1 MARTIIIVN
10 ATQVV
15 TSEQNPQG
23 IISVVSGYPKNY
35 DSNLS
40 PYNGDIEAA
49 NKAAKGEFFD
59 RVSKMY
65 LDTNPN
71 RVMTTVTI
79 ETADGRQILPPV
91 SLGGYPAEPEEP
103 EQTEE

>member
-1 MARTIIIVN
+1 MARTILIVN

-91 SLGGYPAEPEEP
+91 SLGGFPVEEQAE
-103 EQTEE
+103 

>member
-23 IISVVSGYPKNY
+23 LLSVVSGYPKPY
-35 DSNLS
+35 DSNLA
-40 PYNGDIEAA
+40 PYNGDIELT

-65 LDTNPN
+65 LDTNTN

-91 SLGGYPAEPEEP
+91 SLGGYPAEPE
-103 EQTEE
+103 QTEE

>member
-1 MARTIIIVN
+1 MGRTIIIVN

-15 TSEQNPQG
+15 TSEQNPMG
-23 IISVVSGYPKNY
+23 LLSVVSGYPKSF

-49 NKAAKGEFFD
+49 NKAAKSEYYD
-59 RVSKMY
+59 RLSKMY
-65 LDTNPN
+65 ADTNPN

-91 SLGGYPAEPEEP
+91 SLGGYPSEEPEE
-103 EQTEE
+103 EQ